1 MSSDGLDLKSF
12 KIPLGRVAPLT
23 TFKTRQGDTLSYRLY
38 PAWSEDLVIL
48 YHGVGSDSRYMCMLA
63 SALAEAK
70 VATVVTPD
78 FRCHGGSRELSDNF
92 SAKQLEVDLEELIIH
107 LKSQRSVTRIILAGH
122 SMGGGFALRIAVSDI
137 RQQFA
142 KFVAIAPYLPPD
154 FKVHVPGYAGWIT
167 LTDDGGFQVN
177 MAEVFRS
184 GQEKLQYSAQ
194 FVQAVSPPHD
204 LLSRLENLKPVVH
217 IVSGEKDEVNQAVRY
232 QEIFAPLNVPVDIVP
247 GLNHLTI
254 VAKPASYLAVF

>member
-48 YHGVGSDSRYMCMLA
+48 YHGVGSDSRYMCLLA
-63 SALAEAK
+63 AALAEAK
-70 VATVVTPD
+70 IATVVTPD
-78 FRCHGGSRELSDNF
+78 FRCHGGSRELSDKI
-92 SAKQLEVDLEELIIH
+92 SGQQLEIDLEELIVH
-107 LKSQRSVTRIILAGH
+107 LKSQRAVSRITLAGH
-122 SMGGGFALRIAVSDI
+122 SMGGGFVLRVAVSDI

-154 FKVHVPGYAGWIT
+154 FNVHVPGYAGWIT
-167 LTDDGGFQVN
+167 FDEQGGFRVN
-177 MAEVFRS
+177 MAELFRT
-184 GQEKLQYSAQ
+184 GQEKLSYSAEY
-194 FVQAVSPPHD
+194 VQAVAPPPQ
-204 LLSRLENLKPVVH
+204 LLSRLENLKPAVC
-217 IVSGEKDEVNQAVRY
+217 IVSGERDEVNQAIRY
-232 QEIFAPLNVPVDIVP
+232 QEIFAPLKVPVDIVP

-254 VAKPASYLAVF
+254 VAKPAPYLAKF

>member
-70 VATVVTPD
+70 IATVVTPD
-78 FRCHGGSRELSDNF
+78 FRCHGGSRELSDEISGN
-92 SAKQLEVDLEELIIH
+92 QLEIDLEELIIH
-107 LKSQRSVTRIILAGH
+107 LKSQRSVTRITLAGH

-167 LTDDGGFQVN
+167 FKGDGGFQVN
-177 MAEVFRS
+177 MAELFRS
-184 GQEKLQYSAQ
+184 GQEKLQYSAR
-194 FVQAVSPPHD
+194 FVQAVTPPHD
-204 LLSRLENLKPVVH
+204 LLSRLEKLKPVVH
-217 IVSGEKDEVNQAVRY
+217 LVSGEKDEVNQALRY
-232 QEIFAPLNVPVDIVP
+232 SEIFAPVSVPVDIIP

-254 VAKPASYLAVF
+254 VARPASYLAAF